1 MVSGDWHQ
9 YDDIICVEPS
19 KNMLKRLKDALWP
32 EQRKSV
38 IEGREIAGKVML
50 ESIFDLLRSWT
61 DINFKSFL
69 SQLNQFY
76 QIYGNPFVYEETHK
90 KWYSLDYDEKD
101 VSEILNV
108 TPALELSPSTYP
120 KLRIPLHLPVL
131 PKEPPLH
138 PGLDIP
144 PPPPT

>member
-19 KNMLKRLKDALWP
+19 KNVLKRLKDALWP

-69 SQLNQFY
+69 NQLNQFY

-101 VSEILNV
+101 VSEIVNV
-108 TPALELSPSTYP
+108 PPALELSPSTYP

-131 PKEPPLH
+131 PKDPLLH
-138 PGLDIP
+138 PGLDVP

>member
-1 MVSGDWHQ
+1 
-9 YDDIICVEPS
+9 
-19 KNMLKRLKDALWP
+19 
-32 EQRKSV
+32 
-38 IEGREIAGKVML
+38 ML

-69 SQLNQFY
+69 NQLNQFY

-101 VSEILNV
+101 VSEIVNV
-108 TPALELSPSTYP
+108 PPALELSPSTYP

-131 PKEPPLH
+131 PKDPLLH
-138 PGLDIP
+138 PGLDVP

>member
-1 MVSGDWHQ
+1 
-9 YDDIICVEPS
+9 
-19 KNMLKRLKDALWP
+19 MLKRLKDALWP

-69 SQLNQFY
+69 NQLNQFY

-101 VSEILNV
+101 VSEIVNV
-108 TPALELSPSTYP
+108 PPALELSPSTYP

-131 PKEPPLH
+131 PKDPLLH
-138 PGLDIP
+138 PGLDVP